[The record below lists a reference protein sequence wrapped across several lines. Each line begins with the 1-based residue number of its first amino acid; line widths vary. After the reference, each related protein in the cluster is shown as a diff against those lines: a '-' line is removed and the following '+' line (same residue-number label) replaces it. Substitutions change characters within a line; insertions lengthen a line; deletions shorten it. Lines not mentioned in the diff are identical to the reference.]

1 MSKYAKSVVLE
12 MLRETFGD
20 IQNVNWHG
28 KGVDFEVKGSC
39 TRQPPLCITRRN
51 FTLELMQTRSGIE
64 CSYMYRVDTML

>member
-1 MSKYAKSVVLE
+1 MSKYAKSIVLE

-28 KGVDFEVKGSC
+28 KGVDFEVQEPR
-39 TRQPPLCITRRN
+39 TRQPPLRIERRN
-51 FTLELMQTRSGIE
+51 FMFELMQTRSGIE